1 MAFEGFP
8 EVCSTEQI
16 PGPDAFGYWE
26 QLVTGALTEVAI
38 APTVPRTFAGRIRSA
53 DFGEVAIGTVVAQGH
68 ELRRNRRHIARAGEF
83 HVIGS
88 VVLGGSAQVEH
99 AGHRVELT
107 PGSMI
112 FYDTTQPIRWRADAP
127 IEDLTIRVPRQ
138 RVVDFLGVRA
148 EALPAGRVIGGGE
161 VGFTLARFFR
171 RVADLH
177 ATDAAAAA
185 VLAAGGI
192 DLLGAAAAIAA
203 GREPGR
209 AQADAVTAQQ
219 VLDFVHAHFTDPG
232 LSADRIATGCRVS
245 RRTLYRLVED
255 LDGGL
260 GALVRRLRVERAQ
273 ALLESGDPRSI
284 AEVALAAGFAT
295 ERQFYRAFRAAT
307 GMTPGEYRIVA
318 RGGTAVA

>member
-8 EVCSTEQI
+8 EVCSTGQI
-16 PGPDAFGYWE
+16 AAPDAFGYWE
-26 QLVTGALTEVAI
+26 HLVTGALTEVAI
-38 APTVPRTFAGRIRSA
+38 APTVPRPFAGRIRSA
-53 DFGEVAIGTVVAQGH
+53 DFGEVAIGTVAVEGH
-68 ELRRNRRHIARAGEF
+68 ELRRHRRHIARAGEF

-107 PGSMI
+107 PGAMV
-112 FYDTTQPIRWRADAP
+112 FYDTTQPISWRSDGP

-177 ATDAAAAA
+177 AIDPAAAA
-185 VLAAGGI
+185 VLAAAGI
-192 DLLGAAAAIAA
+192 DLLGAAATIAA

-209 AQADAVTAQQ
+209 AQAEAVTRQQ

-232 LSADRIATGCRVS
+232 LSVERIATGCRVS
-245 RRTLYRLVED
+245 RRTLYRLVDD

-260 GALVRRLRVERAQ
+260 GALVRRLRVERART
-273 ALLESGDPRSI
+273 L
-284 AEVALAAGFAT
+284 LAAGEVSSIAAVATASGFGT
-295 ERQFYRAFRAAT
+295 ERQFYRVFRAAT

-318 RGGTAVA
+318 RDGGAAA